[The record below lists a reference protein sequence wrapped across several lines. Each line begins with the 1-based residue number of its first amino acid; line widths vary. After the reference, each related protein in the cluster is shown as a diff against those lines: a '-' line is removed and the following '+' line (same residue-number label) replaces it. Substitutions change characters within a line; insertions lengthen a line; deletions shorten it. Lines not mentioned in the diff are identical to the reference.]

1 MRKPAIPESRSPSL
15 GAGLP
20 ILLLLFLTLVF
31 AGGCGKSRP
40 ILSVYTWADY
50 FNPELLKRFERENG
64 CRVVIDTFESN
75 EAMYAKLKAGAAGYD
90 ILTPTS
96 YMVSVMFD
104 QDMLLRL
111 DRGRLPNISRVDPEF
126 LKITI
131 DKAMD
136 HSVPYMLVNSGIAY
150 LEGRVKDVR
159 PTWNMF
165 DRTDLKGRMTM
176 FNDMRESIGAAL
188 KSLGYSINTVDERE
202 LREAEAVLLRWK
214 KNLAKFDNEQY
225 KFGLA
230 SGEFLLVHAWNGDVF
245 QVRKENPDVR
255 FFVPEE
261 GTIISCDDLVIPKS
275 ARQPGLA
282 HALINFLHD
291 PRVAAEN
298 SNFIYYLCPNKDA
311 YPLLNPEIR
320 ENPGIFLKPE
330 IMARS
335 EIIAN
340 IGAANALYIKLWDR
354 VKSAN

>member
-111 DRGRLPNISRVDPEF
+111 DHDRLPNISHVDPEF

-282 HALINFLHD
+282 HALINYLHN